1 MENEMNLRDR
11 VIKMIMDS
19 LGAAP
24 KTAYQINKKTGINL
38 TTAAQI
44 INGNFNPTF
53 NTLLEMEKKY
63 SVK

>member
-11 VIKMIMDS
+11 VIKAIIDS
-19 LGAAP
+19 LGDTP
-24 KTAYQINKKTGINL
+24 VTAYQINKKTGINL

-44 INGNFNPTF
+44 INRNFNPTF

-63 SVK
+63 CNK